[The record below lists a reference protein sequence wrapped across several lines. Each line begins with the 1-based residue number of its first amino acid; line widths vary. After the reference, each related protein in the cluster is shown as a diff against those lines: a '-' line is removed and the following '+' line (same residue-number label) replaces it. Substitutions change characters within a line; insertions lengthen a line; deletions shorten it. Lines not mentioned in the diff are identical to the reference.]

1 VGSHKCMSMVQQ
13 QKKPNKLQWTQS
25 WRKFNKK
32 GKDEG
37 AQRKKVRKVARA
49 VRAIVGMS
57 VDDIKARRKLALPKA
72 KTNNAATDAALKE
85 VKDRKKAKGGN
96 ANAAPRGGASVPKM
110 QVKHK

>member
-1 VGSHKCMSMVQQ
+1 MGSHKCMSMVMQH
-13 QKKPNKLQWTQS
+13 KKPNKLQWTQS
-25 WRKFNKK
+25 WRKMNKK

-37 AQRKKVRKVARA
+37 QARKKTRKVARA

-72 KTNNAATDAALKE
+72 KPNAATEAALKE

>member
-1 VGSHKCMSMVQQ
+1 M
-13 QKKPNKLQWTQS
+13 
-25 WRKFNKK
+25 NKK

-37 AQRKKVRKVARA
+37 VTRKKARKVARVVKA
-49 VRAIVGMS
+49 AVGMT
-57 VDDIKARRKLALPKA
+57 VEDMKARRKAAVPKT
-72 KTNNAATDAALKE
+72 KNPATEAALKE